1 MESYVY
7 WYRVSVWDDEKVLEI
22 VSGNGVLLANIL
34 NATELYTETQL
45 KWQLLCCVYFTTLK
59 NTIQKKSR
67 GNNVKFSVTQLAW
80 IKMSMIWKKIQK
92 CRGIALN

>member
-22 VSGNGVLLANIL
+22 VSGNGVHLANIL

-45 KWQLLCCVYFTTLK
+45 K
-59 NTIQKKSR
+59 
-67 GNNVKFSVTQLAW
+67 
-80 IKMSMIWKKIQK
+80 
-92 CRGIALN
+92 